1 MNNPNQYAPQLGQQ
15 QQPLATAATYQ
26 AEMMEMSS
34 TTYNTTDSQP
44 MYSRY
49 TNSNN
54 NNSTLLSQSL
64 MAAQQMMMSAPS
76 IADEQPTQQYPTIA
90 DQQQPQTMPSTTAP
104 TSAVSSLSGG
114 GVSPTYNNNSSMVAA
129 TQVATASTST
139 KRIPLP
145 SSTSQS
151 MPTSIFLLKNPLL
164 GLGSSSNASDENED
178 DVPPTHPVPEF
189 LCHLYTMVNDKS
201 LDHLISWEVPTQD
214 QSKYEGGGMKG
225 VGKIV
230 IHDHWHFR
238 ISLVD
243 ITGKE
248 EEINCSL

>member
-1 MNNPNQYAPQLGQQ
+1 MNNPNQYAPQVGQQQQ

-26 AEMMEMSS
+26 AEMMEMS
-34 TTYNTTDSQP
+34 TLNNTTDSQP
-44 MYSRY
+44 LYSHY
-49 TNSNN
+49 TTNNNSNNN

-76 IADEQPTQQYPTIA
+76 IANDEQPTQ
-90 DQQQPQTMPSTTAP
+90 TAP

-114 GVSPTYNNNSSMVAA
+114 GVSPSYNNNSSMVAA
-129 TQVATASTST
+129 AQVATASATA
-139 KRIPLP
+139 KRISLP

-164 GLGSSSNASDENED
+164 GLGSSNTSDDVED
-178 DVPPTHPVPEF
+178 DIPPTHPVPEF

-225 VGKIV
+225 VGKV
-230 IHDHWHFR
+230 VVHDP
-238 ISLVD
+238 LALQD
-243 ITGKE
+243 ILGRYYR
-248 EEINCSL
+248 

>member
-1 MNNPNQYAPQLGQQ
+1 MNNPDQYAPQVGQQQQ

-26 AEMMEMSS
+26 AEMMEMS
-34 TTYNTTDSQP
+34 TALPTTDYSQP
-44 MYSRY
+44 LYSHY
-49 TNSNN
+49 NNNSNNN

-76 IADEQPTQQYPTIA
+76 IANDEQPTQQYPTID
-90 DQQQPQTMPSTTAP
+90 DQQQPHTMPTTTTTTAP

-114 GVSPTYNNNSSMVAA
+114 GVSPSYN
-129 TQVATASTST
+129 STS
-139 KRIPLP
+139 R
-145 SSTSQS
+145 S

-164 GLGSSSNASDENED
+164 GLGSSNASDENENED
-178 DVPPTHPVPEF
+178 DIPPTHPVPEF

-225 VGKIV
+225 VGKV
-230 IHDHWHFR
+230 VVHDP
-238 ISLVD
+238 LALQD
-243 ITGKE
+243 ILGRYYR
-248 EEINCSL
+248 

>member
-15 QQPLATAATYQ
+15 QQPLSTAATYQ
-26 AEMMEMSS
+26 AEMMEMS
-34 TTYNTTDSQP
+34 TTQHNPSDSQP
-44 MYSRY
+44 LYSRY
-49 TNSNN
+49 TYNNNSNN
-54 NNSTLLSQSL
+54 TNNSTLLSQSL

-76 IADEQPTQQYPTIA
+76 IANDEQPTQQYQTIA
-90 DQQQPQTMPSTTAP
+90 DQQQQHTMPTTTAP

-114 GVSPTYNNNSSMVAA
+114 GVSPSYNNNSSMVVAA
-129 TQVATASTST
+129 AQVATASTTT

-164 GLGSSSNASDENED
+164 GLGSSNASDENED
-178 DVPPTHPVPEF
+178 DIPPTHPVPEF

-225 VGKIV
+225 IGKV
-230 IHDHWHFR
+230 VVHDPMA
-238 ISLVD
+238 LQD
-243 ITGKE
+243 ILGRYYR
-248 EEINCSL
+248 

>member
-15 QQPLATAATYQ
+15 QQPLSTAATYQ
-26 AEMMEMSS
+26 AEMMEMS
-34 TTYNTTDSQP
+34 TTQHNPSDSQP
-44 MYSRY
+44 LYSRY
-49 TNSNN
+49 TYNNNSNNN

-76 IADEQPTQQYPTIA
+76 IANDEQPTQQYQTIA
-90 DQQQPQTMPSTTAP
+90 DQQQQPHYTMPTTTAP

-114 GVSPTYNNNSSMVAA
+114 GVSPSYNNNSSSVAA
-129 TQVATASTST
+129 AQVATASTTT

-164 GLGSSSNASDENED
+164 GLGSNNASDENED
-178 DVPPTHPVPEF
+178 DIPPTHPVPEF

-225 VGKIV
+225 VGKV
-230 IHDHWHFR
+230 VVHDPMA
-238 ISLVD
+238 LQD
-243 ITGKE
+243 ILGRYYR
-248 EEINCSL
+248 

>member
-1 MNNPNQYAPQLGQQ
+1 MNNPNQYAPQIG
-15 QQPLATAATYQ
+15 QPLATEATYQ
-26 AEMMEMSS
+26 AEMMEMS
-34 TTYNTTDSQP
+34 TTYNTTDSQQL
-44 MYSRY
+44 YSHY
-49 TNSNN
+49 TTNN

-76 IADEQPTQQYPTIA
+76 IADEQPTQQYPTVA
-90 DQQQPQTMPSTTAP
+90 DQQQPQTMPTTTAP

-114 GVSPTYNNNSSMVAA
+114 GVSPSYNNNSSMVAA
-129 TQVATASTST
+129 TTTT

-164 GLGSSSNASDENED
+164 GHAISNASDENED
-178 DVPPTHPVPEF
+178 DIPPTHPVPEF

-225 VGKIV
+225 VGKV
-230 IHDHWHFR
+230 VVHDP
-238 ISLVD
+238 LALQD
-243 ITGKE
+243 ILGRYYR
-248 EEINCSL
+248 